1 MANNVETSDSALQN
15 QETELVARLRQGDA
29 AALEQLYR
37 QYVDRVYSVV
47 FHQVGQDKSVAED
60 IVQETF
66 MSALKS
72 IDKFRSKSKFYTWL
86 CSIAYHKV
94 ADFYRRQ
101 GREAR
106 HSEHPSGTGSMK
118 LEQIIDS
125 EPSASSK
132 IESEEDRQVI
142 ERALSHLPLD
152 YQQVLMFKYVEQMPV
167 AEISLIMRRSPKS
180 MEGLLTR
187 ARKALRDCLTES
199 SEG

>member
-1 MANNVETSDSALQN
+1 MDTPDSTLQN

-47 FHQVGQDKSVAED
+47 FHQVGQNKSVAED

-66 MSALKS
+66 LSALRS
-72 IDKFRSKSKFYTWL
+72 IGKFRGKSKLYTWL

-106 HSEHPSGTGSMK
+106 HSEHPSGINAAELQRIK
-118 LEQIIDS
+118 DS
-125 EPSASSK
+125 EPLASSK

-142 ERALSHLPLD
+142 ERALLSLPLD
-152 YQQVLMFKYVEQMPV
+152 YRQVLIFKYVEQMSV

-180 MEGLLTR
+180 VEGLLTR
-187 ARKALRDCLTES
+187 ARKELRNCLAGS

>member
-1 MANNVETSDSALQN
+1 MTL
-15 QETELVARLRQGDA
+15 LP
-29 AALEQLYR
+29 LEQLYR

-66 MSALKS
+66 LSALRS
-72 IDKFRSKSKFYTWL
+72 IGKFRGKSKFYTWL

-101 GREAR
+101 GQEAR
-106 HSEHPSGTGSMK
+106 HREHLSGTGSIE

-125 EPSASSK
+125 EPLASSK
-132 IESEEDRQVI
+132 IESEEDGHVI
-142 ERALSHLPLD
+142 ERALLRLPLD
-152 YQQVLMFKYVEQMPV
+152 YRQVLIFKYVEQMPV
-167 AEISLIMRRSPKS
+167 AEISLIIRRSPKS
-180 MEGLLTR
+180 VEGLLTR
-187 ARKALRDCLTES
+187 ARKELRNCLAGS

>member
-1 MANNVETSDSALQN
+1 METPDSTLQN

-47 FHQVGQDKSVAED
+47 FHQVGQNKSVAED

-66 MSALKS
+66 LSALKS
-72 IDKFRSKSKFYTWL
+72 IGKFRGKSKLYTWL
-86 CSIAYHKV
+86 YSIAYHKV

-106 HSEHPSGTGSMK
+106 HSEQSSGINAAELQRIK
-118 LEQIIDS
+118 DS
-125 EPSASSK
+125 EPLASSK

-142 ERALSHLPLD
+142 ERALLSLPLD
-152 YQQVLMFKYVEQMPV
+152 YRQVLIFKYVEQMSV
-167 AEISLIMRRSPKS
+167 AEISLIMRRSLKS
-180 MEGLLTR
+180 VEGLLTR
-187 ARKALRDCLTES
+187 ARKELRNCLAGS